1 MFKNWTK
8 TKGYLSKVQ
17 LAILIILLLLIILLV
32 SGCSNLP
39 QEEGKV
45 WVQKSLTQCAEE
57 WQHDEYYS
65 AIGKSMGEE
74 RINKKTDFIIEF
86 YSKKEIM
93 VYEIKYMDPWGP
105 GSACEA
111 CTCLSGY
118 ELYLWIDEIDQDYFI
133 NLGFE

>member
-1 MFKNWTK
+1 MKFN
-8 TKGYLSKVQ
+8 YLVIV
-17 LAILIILLLLIILLV
+17 LIFNLIIV

-45 WVQKSLTQCAEE
+45 WVEKHLTQCSEE
-57 WQHDEYYS
+57 WQIDEYYS

-74 RINKKTDFIIEF
+74 RINNKTDFIIEF
-86 YSKKEIM
+86 YSKKDII
-93 VYEIKYMDPWGP
+93 VYEIKYMRQIGL

-111 CTCLSGY
+111 CSCLSGY
-118 ELYLWIDEIDQDYFI
+118 ELYLWIDETDQDYFI